1 MTAIDLESIPVFM
14 LPDETARQLIERLA
28 AAERRAGNL
37 DLRVS
42 ALADVVQRINGLAQ
56 RIERLEEGHADA
68 PRTKTLGRD
77 AGQRFRQ
84 HAAIHRLLRG
94 NALLPGDVTRIRQAI
109 KEAPRV

>member
-14 LPDETARQLIERLA
+14 LPDETAAKLLERLA
-28 AAERRAGNL
+28 VIERQTGNV

-42 ALADVVQRINGLAQ
+42 ALADGIQRINGLVQ
-56 RIERLEEGHADA
+56 RLERLEEGHANV
-68 PRTKTLGRD
+68 PRTKTLGSD

-94 NALLPGDVTRIRQAI
+94 NALLPGDVARIRQAI
-109 KEAPRV
+109 KEAPRA